1 MRGAR
6 MDIPPPGRAGG
17 APGAAGTWSV
27 ERHDGSHEAIP
38 AKAANV
44 AIAAGERFVLRTSG
58 GGGLGA
64 PERREPEL
72 VLADVRAGKVTVEG
86 AARDYGVVVVD
97 GRVDRDATARLRQER
112 SDV

>member
-1 MRGAR
+1 

-27 ERHDGSHEAIP
+27 DRHDGSHEAIP

-44 AIAAGERFVLRTSG
+44 AVAAGERFVLRTSG
-58 GGGLGA
+58 GGGLGP
-64 PERREPEL
+64 PERRDPEL

-86 AARDYGVVVVD
+86 AARDYGVVVAD
-97 GRVDRDATARLRQER
+97 GRVDRDATARLRQGR
-112 SDV
+112 SGK